1 VCARVNSPSQW
12 ELGAATDTQQ
22 MQVAT
27 LFRESTSL
35 LGATM
40 EAGGGGGGAP
50 DSTAPGVGPGALSYD
65 TYSHPVSLSNKY
77 KL

>member
-1 VCARVNSPSQW
+1 
-12 ELGAATDTQQ
+12 

-27 LFRESTSL
+27 LFRESSTL

-40 EAGGGGGGAP
+40 EAGGGGGGGAP
-50 DSTAPGVGPGALSYD
+50 DSGVSGLGPGPLPYD
-65 TYSHPVSLSNKY
+65 SYSHPVTFSNKY

>member
-1 VCARVNSPSQW
+1 MLSPSQR
-12 ELGAATDTQQ
+12 ELGAATESLQ

-27 LFRESTSL
+27 LFRESTTL

-40 EAGGGGGGAP
+40 EAGGGGSSTP
-50 DSTAPGVGPGALSYD
+50 DSAASGLGPGPISYG
-65 TYSHPVSLSNKY
+65 TYANPVSLVNKY

>member
-1 VCARVNSPSQW
+1 
-12 ELGAATDTQQ
+12 

-27 LFRESTSL
+27 LFRESSTL

-40 EAGGGGGGAP
+40 EAGGGGGGGGGAP
-50 DSTAPGVGPGALSYD
+50 DSGVSGLGPGPLSYD
-65 TYSHPVSLSNKY
+65 SYNNHPVTFSNKY